1 MWISR
6 VFEFMTFDQQP
17 NKSTK
22 YSLYKAKFNVF
33 WGKAA
38 FVYHVGKLSQFSQTN
53 VVSDSHQCQSLNLHF
68 DKRTS
73 DSDSIKVWALWLSLF
88 AMLSY
93 LG

>member
-1 MWISR
+1 MFS
-6 VFEFMTFDQQP
+6 
-17 NKSTK
+17 
-22 YSLYKAKFNVF
+22 
-33 WGKAA
+33 G
-38 FVYHVGKLSQFSQTN
+38 GKLLSFTSQENLKFSQTN

-73 DSDSIKVWALWLSLF
+73 DSDSLKVLWLSLF